1 MGALLMK
8 QILAISYVF
17 SAKGAGSRKS
27 ATGRIRRGEPGAT
40 PQGVLHGKH

>member
-8 QILAISYVF
+8 QISAISYVF
-17 SAKGAGSRKS
+17 SAKGAGSRK
-27 ATGRIRRGEPGAT
+27 PGAT